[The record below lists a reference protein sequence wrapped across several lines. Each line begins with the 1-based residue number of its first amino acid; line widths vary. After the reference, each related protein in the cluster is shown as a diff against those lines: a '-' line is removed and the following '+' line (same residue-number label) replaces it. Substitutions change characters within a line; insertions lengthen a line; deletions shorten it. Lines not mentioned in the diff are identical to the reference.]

1 MYICTRRRLPWV
13 NSYANEKDVNNN
25 VCKDSQ
31 IVRDQ
36 TKALIIIPGSLKR
49 KKMSLIK
56 DESLLRRPEISPE
69 NYFSLRRLS
78 EYKPVPRFAVFREPK
93 VTSGIKI

>member
-1 MYICTRRRLPWV
+1 M
-13 NSYANEKDVNNN
+13 
-25 VCKDSQ
+25 
-31 IVRDQ
+31 
-36 TKALIIIPGSLKR
+36 KR

-56 DESLLRRPEISPE
+56 DESTLRRPEISPE
-69 NYFSLRRLS
+69 NYFSLRRFI